1 MTPMFLLMLAGSM
14 AVPAVALW
22 ALRWAVRHGEFVMQ
36 ERAALLPFDEEE
48 PVGRATDII
57 LNQRTANR

>member
-1 MTPMFLLMLAGSM
+1 MTVMLFLMLTGSV

-22 ALRWAVRHGEFVMQ
+22 ALRWALGHGEFRMP

-48 PVGRATDII
+48 PVGRSTDMI
-57 LNQRTANR
+57 LNPRTVQR

>member
-1 MTPMFLLMLAGSM
+1 
-14 AVPAVALW
+14 
-22 ALRWAVRHGEFVMQ
+22 
-36 ERAALLPFDEEE
+36 LLPFDEEE